1 LKKLQRSLNLSSVIA
16 ISIGGMLGSG
26 IFVLPGLAAAKT
38 GSSVWLAYLLAAVC
52 ILPAALSKSELATA
66 MPSSGGTYVYIER
79 TFGPILGTISGIGLW
94 LSLLLKSSFALVGFG
109 AYLSVLV
116 AIDFAYIK
124 YISLFFLGLIM
135 LLNIYGVK
143 KVGKVQLVIVTFS
156 LIGLVS
162 LLFFGLPNVNPDL
175 LEPVFKKGN
184 YGLISTIA
192 FVYISYAGVTK
203 VAAIAGEIKNPSR
216 NIPFAMLLSLAI
228 MGLLY
233 VSIAFMLVG
242 NIPLEEL
249 GTDIKPIYSLAF
261 LLGGKYIG
269 YAAAVLGIVTLVSM
283 ANSGVLASSRFPF
296 AMSRDKLFPEFMSK
310 IHPTKLT
317 PVVTIVMTCVLMAL
331 AILFLDVVKIAKLAS
346 AFMVMSF
353 MLVNLCVI
361 VLRETSVQWYAPT
374 YKSPL
379 YPFVQLFGVISGGV
393 LLVFLG
399 MMPLLAVFGLVILG
413 IVIYYIYGTKSAR
426 TGVLKLYGHR
436 PASYLLY
443 KKKKRKRAISKKQ
456 IDVNPNFLDGEFNS
470 EAGVVVPL
478 LGNENSPEMLAEIG
492 AAINKR
498 EKLLAVDIT
507 EVPNQTFL
515 DAVLN
520 DSPKVNSLARRFSG
534 LAKTRNVDIDFEAVV
549 THDISDTIHEF
560 SNQTHC
566 DWLVMGWDGRAH
578 NGILI
583 SNPIG
588 WLIRHINSDFALFK
602 DNGVRHISR
611 ILLPLR
617 PGRRDKNFVAVVDR
631 ICKFYNASFTLLH
644 VVPEDFSEEAIEQMQ
659 EVSERLLS
667 NVASDCE
674 LKIYKSNNSIGAI
687 STISADYDLLVLGTP
702 EQENWRNVLFGTGK
716 DKFAFNSAC
725 SVLRLTMKND
735 L

>member
-1 LKKLQRSLNLSSVIA
+1 MKKLQRSLNLSSVIA

-38 GSSVWLAYLLAAVC
+38 GSSVWIAYLLAAVC

-66 MPSSGGTYVYIER
+66 MPTSGGTYVYIER
-79 TFGPILGTISGIGLW
+79 AFGPIMGTISGIGLW

-116 AIDFAYIK
+116 DIDSGYIK
-124 YISLFFLGLIM
+124 YISIFFLALIM

-156 LIGLVS
+156 LIGLA
-162 LLFFGLPNVNPDL
+162 LLLLFGLPNVNPDL

-203 VAAIAGEIKNPSR
+203 VAAIAGEIKNPSK
-216 NIPFAMLLSLAI
+216 NIPLAMLLSLVI
-228 MGLLY
+228 MCMLY

-242 NIPLEEL
+242 NIPLSEL
-249 GTDIKPIYSLAF
+249 GTDIKPIYSAAF
-261 LLGGKYIG
+261 LLGGKYVG
-269 YAAAVLGIVTLVSM
+269 YAAAILGVITLVSM

-310 IHPTKLT
+310 IHPSKMT
-317 PVVTIVMTCVLMAL
+317 PVVTIVMTCILMAL

-361 VLRETSVQWYAPT
+361 VLRETSVQWYNPT

-379 YPFVQLFGVISGGV
+379 YPFVQLFGVISGAV

-399 MMPLLAVFGLVILG
+399 MIPLLAVLGLIILG
-413 IVIYYIYGTKSAR
+413 ILIYFIYGTKSAR

-443 KKKKRKRAISKKQ
+443 KKEKASRKVRKQ
-456 IDVNPNFLDGEFNS
+456 KSSVNPQFLDGEFDS
-470 EAGVVVPL
+470 KEGVVVPL
-478 LGNENSPEMLAEIG
+478 LGNENSPEMLVEMG

-498 EKLLAVDIT
+498 NKVLAVDIK

-515 DAVLN
+515 DAVLQ
-520 DSPKVNSLARRFSG
+520 DSPRINSLTRRLSG
-534 LAKTRNVDIDFEAVV
+534 LAKTKKIDIDFEAVA
-549 THDISDTIHEF
+549 THEISDTIHEL
-560 SNQTHC
+560 SDKTHC
-566 DWLVMGWDGRAH
+566 DWLVMGWDGRTN

-583 SNPIG
+583 GNPIG
-588 WLIRHINSDFALFK
+588 WLISNINSDFALFK
-602 DNGVRHISR
+602 DNGVRNISR
-611 ILLPLR
+611 VLLPLR
-617 PGRRDKNFVAVVDR
+617 PGRKDKNFVAIVDR

-644 VVPEDFSEEAIEQMQ
+644 IVPEDFSDEDIQKMKNA
-659 EVSERLLS
+659 S
-667 NVASDCE
+667 NNILANTTMSSE
-674 LKIYKSNNSIGAI
+674 LKIVKSNNSIESI
-687 STISADYDLLVLGTP
+687 STISADYDLLVIGTP
-702 EQENWRNVLFGTGK
+702 EKDNWKNVLFGTGK
-716 DKFAFNSAC
+716 DKFANNSVC
-725 SVLRLTMKND
+725 SVLRLTMKD
-735 L
+735 

>member
-38 GSSVWLAYLLAAVC
+38 GSSVWLAYLLAAIC

-79 TFGPILGTISGIGLW
+79 AFGPILGTISGIGLW

-109 AYLSVLV
+109 AYLAVLV
-116 AIDFAYIK
+116 DIDFGYIK

-143 KVGKVQLVIVTFS
+143 KVGKVQLVIVSFS
-156 LIGLVS
+156 LAGLFL
-162 LLFFGLPNVNPDL
+162 LLFFGLPNINPDL
-175 LEPVFKKGN
+175 LEPVFLKGN
-184 YGLISTIA
+184 CGLVATVA

-203 VAAIAGEIKNPSR
+203 VAAIAGEIKNPSK
-216 NIPFAMLLSLAI
+216 NIPMAMLISLVI
-228 MGLLY
+228 MAMLY

-242 NIPLEEL
+242 NISLEDL
-249 GTDIKPIYSLAF
+249 STDIKPIYSLAF

-317 PVVTIVMTCVLMAL
+317 PVVTIVMTCILMAL

-361 VLRETSVQWYAPT
+361 VLRETSVQWYVPT

-379 YPFVQLFGVISGGV
+379 YPFMQLFGVISGAV

-399 MMPLLAVFGLVILG
+399 MIPLLSVFGLVVLG
-413 IVIYYIYGTKSAR
+413 TLIYFIYGTKSAR

-436 PASYLLY
+436 PASYLL
-443 KKKKRKRAISKKQ
+443 
-456 IDVNPNFLDGEFNS
+456 VN
-470 EAGVVVPL
+470 
-478 LGNENSPEMLAEIG
+478 
-492 AAINKR
+492 
-498 EKLLAVDIT
+498 
-507 EVPNQTFL
+507 
-515 DAVLN
+515 
-520 DSPKVNSLARRFSG
+520 
-534 LAKTRNVDIDFEAVV
+534 
-549 THDISDTIHEF
+549 
-560 SNQTHC
+560 
-566 DWLVMGWDGRAH
+566 
-578 NGILI
+578 
-583 SNPIG
+583 
-588 WLIRHINSDFALFK
+588 
-602 DNGVRHISR
+602 
-611 ILLPLR
+611 
-617 PGRRDKNFVAVVDR
+617 KN
-631 ICKFYNASFTLLH
+631 NT
-644 VVPEDFSEEAIEQMQ
+644 
-659 EVSERLLS
+659 
-667 NVASDCE
+667 
-674 LKIYKSNNSIGAI
+674 
-687 STISADYDLLVLGTP
+687 
-702 EQENWRNVLFGTGK
+702 
-716 DKFAFNSAC
+716 
-725 SVLRLTMKND
+725 
-735 L
+735 